1 MPCACLMDGGFVR
14 AKAFFSG
21 CFVAG
26 RTGVVSL
33 LLRIHWNSP
42 KSSLQSGRAHAFRIA
57 RGLFLGRHVL
67 MKRVN
72 GCLYG

>member
-42 KSSLQSGRAHAFRIA
+42 
-57 RGLFLGRHVL
+57 
-67 MKRVN
+67 
-72 GCLYG
+72 